1 MLSVTDW
8 GREDSLLGLVFGQ
21 PPKVMENNLG
31 AEFEDPDTAYHL
43 EAFYRWQL
51 TDDIAVT
58 PGFFTIFNPEHNSQ
72 NDSIVVGTIRTTLE
86 F

>member
-1 MLSVTDW
+1 
-8 GREDSLLGLVFGQ
+8 
-21 PPKVMENNLG
+21 MENNLG

-51 TDDIAVT
+51 TDNIAIT
-58 PGFFTIFNPEHNSQ
+58 PGLFTIFNPEHNSE
-72 NDSIVVGTIRTTLE
+72 NDSILVGTIRTTWE